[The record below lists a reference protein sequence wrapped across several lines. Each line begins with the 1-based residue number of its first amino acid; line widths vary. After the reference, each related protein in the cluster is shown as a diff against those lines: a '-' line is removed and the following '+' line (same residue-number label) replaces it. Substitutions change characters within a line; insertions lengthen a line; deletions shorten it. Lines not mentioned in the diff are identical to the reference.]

1 MNYSSSM
8 ETVSW
13 FMDRYREGT
22 LVIQPPF
29 QRKPVW
35 QERQKCFLIE
45 SMLKDLPVPELYI
58 QQKTSADGRT
68 KYAVVD
74 GQQRIRATLQ
84 FIGAE
89 TDPGEQEYNKFT
101 LDKLDGGSE
110 WKNLAFADLS
120 EPARSAFFGY
130 QFAIRYLRTNNEDD
144 VRDMFRRINKYLTP
158 LKPQELRN
166 ATYSGPFAQLAEN
179 LADNE
184 YWAENRIVTP
194 AAIRRMGDIEFVS
207 ELLIGTLHGP
217 QGGSAKLIDEYY
229 AQYEDY
235 EDEFPEERKARRLF
249 DVALRAVQQM
259 FSEVKN
265 TRWANKTD
273 FYSLFVALTELL
285 RKCKPGKAQ
294 LRSASKA
301 LAAFEIEVDKRLADE
316 NAHVSDNA
324 VDYVRAVEKGANDKN
339 RRGARHLVLLN
350 ILEPVFSGRK

>member
-1 MNYSSSM
+1 MDFSSSM

-45 SMLKDLPVPELYI
+45 SILQGLPVPELYI
-58 QQKTSADGRT
+58 QQKTSPNGRT
-68 KYAVVD
+68 TYAIVD

-89 TDPGEQEYNKFT
+89 TDPGEQDFNKFA
-101 LDKLDGGSE
+101 LDKLDNQSE
-110 WKNLAFADLS
+110 WKNLRFADL
-120 EPARSAFFGY
+120 PQPTRSAFFGY
-130 QFAIRYLRTNNEDD
+130 QFVIRYLRTNNEDD
-144 VRDMFRRINKYLTP
+144 VKDMFRRINKYLTP

-166 ATYSGPFAQLAEN
+166 ATYSGPFPQLAEN
-179 LADNE
+179 MADNE

-207 ELLIGTLHGP
+207 EMLIGTLHGP
-217 QGGSAKLIDEYY
+217 QGGSAKSIDEYY

-249 DVALRAVQQM
+249 DAALQAVQQM
-259 FSEVKN
+259 FPEIKG

-273 FYSLFVALTELL
+273 FYSLFVAIAELL

-301 LAAFEIEVDKRLADE
+301 LAAFEIEVDKRLANE
-316 NAHVSDNA
+316 NARVSANA

-339 RRGARHLVLLN
+339 RRGARHLALLN
-350 ILEPVFSGRK
+350 ILEPIFSRRK